1 MTVASHL
8 SGGANT
14 PDQRDGFPLVSMSH
28 IAKSFPG
35 TRALKGVSLDV
46 WPGEIHAL
54 VGENG
59 AGKSTLVKILAGV
72 YPAGHYEGE
81 IRIGGLEQRFRGI
94 HDAEVAG
101 IGIVHQELSLVPGLS
116 VAENIF
122 LGRVPHRSGVVRWNE
137 MLADTQQWLKKTGLA
152 VDPET
157 PVSRLGIAQQQLVE
171 IAKSLSQR
179 ARILV
184 LDEPTSA
191 LTDVETETLFAILRD
206 LAAHGVGVI
215 YISHRLTEVFE
226 LSSRITVLR
235 DGMNVATGATS
246 ELDKSAVIKL
256 MVGRE
261 VSQLFPVLRHA
272 IGEVIFEAQNIA
284 SPPRVKDVSF
294 SVRKGEVLGIAGL
307 MGSGRSELLM
317 ALFGASECKPSGR
330 VMVNGRQVDI
340 NSPRDAIRCG
350 VAFVTENRRRYGL
363 VLDDSILHNLTL
375 AALNQISAGMLTS
388 EANEMSLGDTLVR
401 DLQIKAPSLLNAV
414 GTLSGGN
421 QQKVVLGKWLIARP
435 KVLFLDEPTR
445 GIDVGAKEEFYRRI
459 DELAKQGLAIVLVSS
474 ELEEVMGLSDRIIVL
489 HQGTVVKEFSRT
501 DATSDRIMA
510 CAIGHPE
517 LA

>member
-1 MTVASHL
+1 MTLASHPN
-8 SGGANT
+8 GGVNAVY
-14 PDQRDGFPLVSMSH
+14 RDGRTLVNMSG
-28 IAKSFPG
+28 ITKSFPG

-59 AGKSTLVKILAGV
+59 AGKSTLIKILAGV
-72 YPAGHYEGE
+72 YPAGEYEGQ
-81 IRIGGLEQRFRGI
+81 IRIDGLEQKFHGI
-94 HDAEVAG
+94 HDAEAAG
-101 IGIVHQELSLVPGLS
+101 VGVVHQELSLVPGLS

-122 LGRVPHRSGVVRWNE
+122 LGRLPSRAGLVRWNE
-137 MLADTQQWLKKTGLA
+137 MLAETQQWLKKVGLE

-157 PVSRLGIAQQQLVE
+157 PVARLGIAQQQLVE

-191 LTDVETETLFAILRD
+191 LTDIETETLFSILRD
-206 LAAHGVGVI
+206 LAARGVGII
-215 YISHRLTEVFE
+215 YISHRLAEVFQ
-226 LSSRITVLR
+226 LSHRISVLR
-235 DGMNVATGATS
+235 DGMNVGTEETNKLGQP
-246 ELDKSAVIKL
+246 AVIRM

-261 VSQLFPVLRHA
+261 VSQLFPAIRHTA
-272 IGEVIFEAQNIA
+272 GEVVFEAQNIF

-317 ALFGASECKPSGR
+317 ALFGASERRPSGKI
-330 VMVNGRQVDI
+330 MVEGRKVEI
-340 NSPRDAIRCG
+340 NSPGDAIQCG
-350 VAFVTENRRRYGL
+350 VAFVTEDRRRFGL
-363 VLDDSILHNLTL
+363 MLDNSILHNLTL
-375 AALNQISAGMLTS
+375 AALNQISARMLT
-388 EANEMSLGDTLVR
+388 NETNEISQGDRLVR
-401 DLQIKAPSLLNAV
+401 DLQIKAPSLFNAV

-421 QQKVVLGKWLIARP
+421 QQKVVLGKWLMTKP

-489 HQGTVVKEFSRT
+489 HQGAVVKEFSRAE
-501 DATSDRIMA
+501 ATSDKIMA